1 MEESLTNRI
10 YSLVKEPI
18 QGGLSITQ
26 KSTPIPF
33 FGNLESAKVCTISL
47 NPSDRE
53 FLDSKGSLL
62 NKKRLYDRD
71 LLKKEDDESLTEADA
86 KKVVDGCEKYF
97 ENNPYRLWF
106 NKMDYFLKSFESTY
120 SYYSKTAVALDL
132 AQWATTPKWSSLSE
146 YVRSELLSKGIPFL
160 KDILEYKK
168 FDFIFLNGKTV
179 FEEVVSRLKIG
190 YNQKK
195 VTVGKTN
202 FSVYFGKYASSNVIG
217 WSVYLQSKQGG
228 GYENICR
235 IAKKI
240 SEEYQK
246 I

>member
-33 FGNLESAKVCTISL
+33 FGDLESAKVCTISL

-62 NKKRLYDRD
+62 VKKRLCDRD

-86 KKVVDGCEKYF
+86 KKVVDGCKKYF
-97 ENNPYRLWF
+97 EYKPYRLWF
-106 NKMDYFLKSFESTY
+106 DKIDCFLKSFDPTY

-132 AQWATTPKWSSLSE
+132 AQWATTPKWSGLLE
-146 YVRSELLSKGIPFL
+146 HVKSELLSNGIPFL

-179 FEEVVSRLKIG
+179 FEEVASHLKIG

>member
-168 FDFIFLNGKTV
+168 FDFIF
-179 FEEVVSRLKIG
+179 FEWKNCI
-190 YNQKK
+190 
-195 VTVGKTN
+195 
-202 FSVYFGKYASSNVIG
+202 
-217 WSVYLQSKQGG
+217 
-228 GYENICR
+228 
-235 IAKKI
+235 
-240 SEEYQK
+240 
-246 I
+246 